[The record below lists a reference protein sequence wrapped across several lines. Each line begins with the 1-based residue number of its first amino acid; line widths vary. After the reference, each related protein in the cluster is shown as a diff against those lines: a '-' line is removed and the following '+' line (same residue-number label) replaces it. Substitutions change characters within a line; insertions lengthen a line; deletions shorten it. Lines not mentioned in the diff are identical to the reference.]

1 MSKIRSLL
9 INFVSIILS
18 VLTDKRVVIDNEVTL
33 SGTLDSANG
42 HAHQAADSDKQVF
55 GKNNIPELSYSRM
68 IELLNSHYI
77 YEQRKTG
84 QIGRETAKQLSSMN
98 FEQIKALFD
107 AIMKVKISHK
117 DYIDDESEDDKDP
130 SSS

>member
-68 IELLNSHYI
+68 IELLNSHYTVSYTHLTLPTI
-77 YEQRKTG
+77 Y
-84 QIGRETAKQLSSMN
+84 S
-98 FEQIKALFD
+98 
-107 AIMKVKISHK
+107 V
-117 DYIDDESEDDKDP
+117 
-130 SSS
+130 